1 MRRMSFCERWIGLIM
16 VYVRTI
22 TYSILVNGEP
32 KGWIRPSRGLRQ
44 DDPLSPFLFILCS
57 EGLRGLIKI
66 AASNGDI
73 TGFGLCKRGPRVTLF
88 FYK

>member
-16 VYVRTI
+16 VYVRTV

-32 KGWIRPSRGLRQ
+32 KGWIRPLRGHRQ
-44 DDPLSPFLFILCS
+44 DDHLSPFLFILCS
-57 EGLRGLIKI
+57 EGLHGLIKI

-73 TGFGLCKRGPRVTLF
+73 TGFGLCKRGLRVTLF